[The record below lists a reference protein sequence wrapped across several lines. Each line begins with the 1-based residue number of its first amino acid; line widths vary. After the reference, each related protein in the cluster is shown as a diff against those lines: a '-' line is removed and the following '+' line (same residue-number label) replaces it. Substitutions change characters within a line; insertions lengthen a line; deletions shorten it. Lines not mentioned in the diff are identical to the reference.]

1 MSRTRVKICG
11 VTRIEDALAA
21 AQAGADAVGL
31 VFDAKSPRCVGLD
44 QAAAIA
50 RALPPFVTVVGLF
63 VNAAPERIREVLS
76 RVNLDLLQFHGTETP
91 EQCRL
96 YHRPFIK
103 AVHMQPGTDLHAG
116 ARVYAEAAGL
126 VLDAYHPDAA
136 GGTGERFDWALV
148 PRGLAKPIIL
158 AGGLNP
164 DNVRAA
170 IQTVR
175 PYAVDVAS
183 GVEAGKGVKDAQKIS
198 AFIEA
203 VRAAA

>member
-1 MSRTRVKICG
+1 MRTRVKICG
-11 VTRIEDALAA
+11 ITRVEDALAA

-31 VFDAKSPRCVGLD
+31 VFDPKSPRCVGLD

-63 VNAAPERIREVLS
+63 VNGAPERIREALS
-76 RVNLDLLQFHGTETP
+76 RVNLDLLQFHGTETH
-91 EQCRL
+91 EQCRI
-96 YHRPFIK
+96 YNRPFIK
-103 AVHMQPGTDLHAG
+103 AVHMQPGTDLHAS

-126 VLDAYHPDAA
+126 VLDAYHPGAA
-136 GGTGERFDWALV
+136 GGTGESFDWALV

-164 DNVRAA
+164 GNVRAA
-170 IQTVR
+170 IQAVR

-183 GVEAGKGVKDAQKIS
+183 GVEAGKGIKDAQKIS